1 MTVATLAIALMGVV
15 SAPAGAESK
24 LNSFEGECSF
34 QGTSYF
40 SPPATNFQQSLD
52 VTYAGPGTCSG
63 TLNGRSL
70 SDASVTAH
78 NTVSDVDGSCLRAD
92 TTRLG
97 RGSITFPGGVVLR
110 FLFEF
115 HFVGTEGEFVLYGR
129 PSGQAHGQG
138 SFMTERTPPD
148 LALKCA
154 GEGVSE
160 APLDISFETTTP
172 LVSKRRGR

>member
-1 MTVATLAIALMGVV
+1 VALALLGAVC
-15 SAPAGAESK
+15 APAGAKQK

-40 SPPATNFQQSLD
+40 SPPATNFQQALD

-70 SDASVTAH
+70 SNASVSAY
-78 NTVSDVDGSCLRAD
+78 NTVSEVDGSCLRAH
-92 TTRLG
+92 TTELG
-97 RGSITFPGGVVLR
+97 RGAISFPDGVVLR

-115 HFVGTEGEFVLYGR
+115 HFVGTEGEFELYGR
-129 PSGQAHGQG
+129 RSGRAHGQG
-138 SFMTERTPPD
+138 SFMTDRTPPD
-148 LALKCA
+148 LALQCA

-172 LVSKRRGR
+172 LVSKRGR